1 MKKILLFTISFLI
14 AHFSFSQDNMVL
26 KNGDEII
33 SKVLEIG
40 EIYVK
45 YKKFNN
51 QDGPI
56 YTIKKDKILLITYTD
71 GEKEIFSKDKRVFSK
86 VKVKETLDSSE
97 IKQKQILFS
106 GYSSFNFSNTF
117 ENDDFYSSSQIN
129 FALLFGGYF
138 LNNFAA
144 GCAISIESYSVNAPG
159 NMGYKQDN
167 STIGPFI
174 RGYMENFYSQI
185 SYQVSEDVNTFLT
198 GFGFQIHLN
207 DNESVSFNPTFT
219 YFTNYYDL
227 DPSYDIYG
235 DVINS
240 GGPANQSGIRIGGS
254 FEIHL

>member
-1 MKKILLFTISFLI
+1 
-14 AHFSFSQDNMVL
+14 MVL

-174 RGYMENFYSQI
+174 RGYMENF
-185 SYQVSEDVNTFLT
+185 L
-198 GFGFQIHLN
+198 
-207 DNESVSFNPTFT
+207 
-219 YFTNYYDL
+219 
-227 DPSYDIYG
+227 
-235 DVINS
+235 
-240 GGPANQSGIRIGGS
+240 A
-254 FEIHL
+254 